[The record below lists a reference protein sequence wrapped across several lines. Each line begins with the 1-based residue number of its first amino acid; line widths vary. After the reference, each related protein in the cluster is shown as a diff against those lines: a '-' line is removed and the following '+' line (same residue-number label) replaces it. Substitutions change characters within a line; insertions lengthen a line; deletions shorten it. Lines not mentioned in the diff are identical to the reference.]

1 MQFINFLSGSLGLDI
16 KRPTSRYAQPNPPLK
31 CLIYLEISDQQRA
44 NEAIVE
50 TLEFITHI
58 VVACLAHNILNASH
72 QVIHKLEGNTL

>member
-1 MQFINFLSGSLGLDI
+1 M
-16 KRPTSRYAQPNPPLK
+16 PNPISPLNYLK
-31 CLIYLEISDQQRA
+31 YLEISDQQRA

-72 QVIHKLEGNTL
+72 QVIHELLGYKL